1 MDLGE
6 HLVRQI
12 YFTGKEREAQNNEM
26 TFPQVTQVFSQKAMN
41 FQREESSFIFLL
53 RELRT
58 RDMK

>member
-6 HLVRQI
+6 RLVGLI

-41 FQREESSFIFLL
+41 SQCEKSPFIFLL